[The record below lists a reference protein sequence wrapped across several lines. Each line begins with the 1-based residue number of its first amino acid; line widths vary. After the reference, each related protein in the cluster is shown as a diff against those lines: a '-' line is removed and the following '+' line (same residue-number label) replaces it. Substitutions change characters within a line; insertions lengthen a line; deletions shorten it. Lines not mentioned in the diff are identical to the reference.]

1 MKNTE
6 FGAIYARYRARS
18 KRLARAILKN
28 EDEAEDVCH
37 DVFVKLYKMGEEFDT
52 SSEKK
57 MESWILTTTERTALD
72 YYKKG
77 YRKHEYADSDE
88 IERAAEV
95 LAQSRSTVDEVIE
108 VIEAHDSVGAIF
120 RELRRRNERNYE
132 IYVRVKLCH
141 MPPETV
147 ARQFHTTSNNVN
159 NIVMRTKR
167 CLMKEYD
174 RNSDL

>member
-1 MKNTE
+1 
-6 FGAIYARYRARS
+6 
-18 KRLARAILKN
+18 
-28 EDEAEDVCH
+28 
-37 DVFVKLYKMGEEFDT
+37 MGEEFDT

-95 LAQSRSTVDEVIE
+95 LAQNRST
-108 VIEAHDSVGAIF
+108 VGAIF

-167 CLMKEYD
+167 WLMKEYD